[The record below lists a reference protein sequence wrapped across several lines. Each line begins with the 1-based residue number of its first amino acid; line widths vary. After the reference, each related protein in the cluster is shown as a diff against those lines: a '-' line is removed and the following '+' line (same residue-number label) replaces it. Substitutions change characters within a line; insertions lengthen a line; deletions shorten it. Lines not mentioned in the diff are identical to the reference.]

1 MMEIVLYIT
10 RKKTEKIVIMNEV
23 EIRIVKIED
32 DRVQIGIT
40 APPDIPVHRL
50 EVFEKIEAEQHESL
64 QTYGK

>member
-1 MMEIVLYIT
+1 MLYVT

-40 APPDIPVHRL
+40 APPDVPVHRL
-50 EVFEKIEAEQHESL
+50 EVLEKIEAAQH
-64 QTYGK
+64 K